1 MKRSSSDSSRTPPA
15 KRTHF
20 IEDILGHTPSPRPT
34 RTHFIEDILEMRTQ
48 RGSGIENYVKHL
60 QTEVAHNK
68 IFKTT
73 TCKTTLMITD
83 LPADPEE
90 LLAKIFESAIDNA
103 KDESL
108 KHGIAPTHLGCIISS
123 VLLDPHIYIPIRVIS
138 ENTVEAILN
147 RFLQIGQS
155 KKQDNTSLLGEPFS
169 IKVTTLN
176 RHKLKQRKFA
186 GSGGRR
192 THAAFHH
199 RVAECNLIKVTTI
212 KENLPKGD
220 Y

>member
-1 MKRSSSDSSRTPPA
+1 MKRSSSSSSGTSRGPPA

-20 IEDILGHTPSPRPT
+20 IEDILGQTSSSSPK
-34 RTHFIEDILEMRTQ
+34 RTHFIEDILGMRSQ
-48 RGSGIENYVKHL
+48 HGSGIENYVKHL

-73 TCKTTLMITD
+73 SCKTTLMITD
-83 LPADPEE
+83 LPADPEL
-90 LLAKIFESAIDNA
+90 LLAKIFESAIENA

-123 VLLDPHIYIPIRVIS
+123 VMLDPHVYIPIRVIS
-138 ENTVEAILN
+138 DNTVEAILN

-155 KKQDNTSLLGEPFS
+155 KKQDNTSLWGEPFS

-176 RHKLKQRKFA
+176 RNKLRQRKVA

-199 RVAECNLIKVTTI
+199 RVADNNLIKV
-212 KENLPKGD
+212 D
-220 Y
+220 